1 MKGNVLDAMKLLGP
15 REWMYP
21 SESEVAAYRE
31 IGTDKV
37 DLATRLPDYDAELQQ
52 ELKRIQE
59 EFQEVN
65 FAFSQNMY
73 LNLNQ

>member
-52 ELKRIQE
+52 ELKRIQK
-59 EFQEVN
+59 N
-65 FAFSQNMY
+65 SRR
-73 LNLNQ
+73 